1 MLPGVFFK
9 APVGITAFS
18 NISRGTTRIPPL
30 YTKLKLFH
38 MRAPL
43 DPSKPP
49 EGSLCCITHIL
60 HKANG

>member
-30 YTKLKLFH
+30 YTKPKSFHTTPLK
-38 MRAPL
+38 
-43 DPSKPP
+43 PSNFPD
-49 EGSLCCITHIL
+49 GLLCCITHIL